1 MAQYDVP
8 LPEAGVHVWYWFHE
22 LSSTRQNGMGI
33 NPITHAEIMAW
44 AWLTGIK
51 PLPWEVKAIKDI
63 DSAFIAS
70 VLADQEKPKKKA

>member
-1 MAQYDVP
+1 
-8 LPEAGVHVWYWFHE
+8 
-22 LSSTRQNGMGI
+22 MGI